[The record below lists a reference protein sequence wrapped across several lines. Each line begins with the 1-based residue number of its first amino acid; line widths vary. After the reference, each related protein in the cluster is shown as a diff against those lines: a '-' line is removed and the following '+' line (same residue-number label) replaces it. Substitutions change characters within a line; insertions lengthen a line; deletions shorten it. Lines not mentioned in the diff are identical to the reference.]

1 MSLMSDTPRRQLSL
15 IDLSNR
21 PAKGTT
27 KNKPAPTSNNTTLH
41 TPVRPPRTRL
51 FTPLTTQQTLAE
63 QLSFLHLPRPF
74 KTAVYAKNS
83 IRRTKNLQTVLGQER
98 EREHRRIAGEERE
111 RDVAMDHDG
120 RGGRGRP
127 DVYALARSD
136 WVTSHPLPR
145 YLDRSTPIAPASSP
159 LLRITGL
166 EMCVARVVSFWS
178 ATISKPSGAF
188 GSRSLTW
195 NTLTTAY

>member
-120 RGGRGRP
+120 RGGRGRSRRVRSRP
-127 DVYALARSD
+127 FRVGDVSPSSQVPRSK
-136 WVTSHPLPR
+136 HP
-145 YLDRSTPIAPASSP
+145 YSSC
-159 LLRITGL
+159 LF
-166 EMCVARVVSFWS
+166 A
-178 ATISKPSGAF
+178 
-188 GSRSLTW
+188 
-195 NTLTTAY
+195 TTANHGTRNVCRSRRVFLVRYHQ

>member
-1 MSLMSDTPRRQLSL
+1 MVAAALSECTENVIVMSLMSDTPRRQLSL

-83 IRRTKNLQTVLGQER
+83 IRRIKNPR
-98 EREHRRIAGEERE
+98 PSSARNANASIDAS
-111 RDVAMDHDG
+111 
-120 RGGRGRP
+120 RGR
-127 DVYALARSD
+127 SGSG
-136 WVTSHPLPR
+136 TLPWTTTVEEDEAVPTCT
-145 YLDRSTPIAPASSP
+145 LSP
-159 LLRITGL
+159 
-166 EMCVARVVSFWS
+166 V
-178 ATISKPSGAF
+178 PSG
-188 GSRSLTW
+188 
-195 NTLTTAY
+195 